1 MENTHNNID
10 TTVVNTDKKAT
21 VKAVN
26 KKLKELGAKEILI
39 SGKNGFYFTGGL
51 SRNWPESGVYMSR
64 IGDISVDEWVEVY
77 YHLSNPVTIERVVEI
92 EPAPIKK
99 VVVKETTKIRP
110 GTVVKAKKG
119 VKTRILPGRENNRK
133 AKVLTMIPSMGE
145 GAVYLDRD
153 LRGCRYWNL
162 ADLEVLQGDGIGD
175 RKGEKK
181 VTPISN
187 TTIPVQTQTTSMLE
201 DIQNL

>member
-1 MENTHNNID
+1 MENTHN
-10 TTVVNTDKKAT
+10 TPDKKAT

-26 KKLKELGAKEILI
+26 KRLKELGVKEILI
-39 SGKNGFYFTGGL
+39 AGKNGFYFAGGEATK
-51 SRNWPESGVYMSR
+51 WPESGVYLNR

-77 YHLSNPVTIERVVEI
+77 YHLSNPVTVERTVEI

-99 VVVKETTKIRP
+99 HVVKEVTRIRP

-133 AKVLTMIPSMGE
+133 AKVLTMIPSMGD

-162 ADLEVLQGDGIGD
+162 ADLEVLQGGTV
-175 RKGEKK
+175 GEKK
-181 VTPISN
+181 VAPTTN
-187 TTIPVQTQTTSMLE
+187 TTTSTEVQTTSMLE
-201 DIQNL
+201 DIQNV